1 MQQGN
6 VDCAKTNNNMQN
18 SMLSLAD
25 TNLKLFKQFKSTLKK
40 SFYLVNLKVFT
51 KSNTKISLQMQ
62 FAKPP

>member
-1 MQQGN
+1 MLI
-6 VDCAKTNNNMQN
+6 VLKLITNNMQN

-25 TNLKLFKQFKSTLKK
+25 TNLKLLKQKHLKSALKE

-51 KSNTKISLQMQ
+51 KSNPKISLQMQ